1 MSDVSGIPNM
11 GFGGGSYFGGSGLAN
26 AYASQ
31 AQTNNYLAQQQA
43 ALAQANAYNPWAN
56 SGGSFGAMPAY
67 YAALGAAYG
76 RSTGGFR
83 PGMPASP
90 SGTVTRSP
98 LAPISSPPPLPQ
110 GQPFQPGMTSAPR
123 SPFTG
128 MSFGGNR
135 DFLAYLMMRN
145 ASPQPPALTPP
156 PNQGQQDFQSVYGPR
171 TLPLYMPPMPEPSV
185 TVPGQQ
191 GNLQP
196 GKDWAGQPTV
206 SS

>member
-1 MSDVSGIPNM
+1 MADFFAP
-11 GFGGGSYFGGSGLAN
+11 SYWYGAGPDFSGLAN
-26 AYASQ
+26 AQASQ
-31 AQTNNYLAQQQA
+31 AQTNNYLANQQNT
-43 ALAQANAYNPWAN
+43 LAQANAYNPYAN

-76 RSTGGFR
+76 RQTGGFR

-98 LAPISSPPPLPQ
+98 LAPIPYQSPFPQ
-110 GQPFQPGMTSAPR
+110 GQPFSRGMTSSPR

-128 MSFGGNR
+128 LGFGGNR
-135 DFLAYLMMRN
+135 DFLAHLMRQN

-156 PNQGQQDFQSVYGPR
+156 PNQGQQDFQSLYGPR
-171 TLPLYMPPMPEPSV
+171 TLPLHLPPTPEPSV

-191 GNLQP
+191 GGLQP
-196 GKDWAGQPTV
+196 GKDWMGNPTV